1 MRACPTPNRNAYMA
15 IKATDFKAAL
25 QIADMDRHYYADH
38 ALTLARHPSETDER
52 MMARLL
58 AFALYAGEFLVFA
71 KGLSS
76 DEEPDLWQKDLTG
89 AIERWIEV
97 GLPDER
103 AIRKASG
110 RAAQVVVI
118 SYGRAANIWW
128 NENRG
133 KLQRLDN
140 LTVLNLP
147 TETTL
152 ALAALASR
160 TMQLQCAIQ
169 EGHIMMTSDAGM
181 IEVEPMVWHGSFRP
195 VNG

>member
-15 IKATDFKAAL
+15 IKATVFKAAL
-25 QIADMDRHYYADH
+25 QIADMDRYYYADH

-52 MMARLL
+52 MMVRLL
-58 AFALYAGEFLVFA
+58 AFALYADEFLVFA

-89 AIERWIEV
+89 TIERWIEV

-128 NENRG
+128 NENRD

-147 TETTL
+147 TETTQ

-160 TMQLQCAIQ
+160 TMQLQCTIQ

-181 IEVEPMVWHGSFRP
+181 IEVEPKVLHGSFR
-195 VNG
+195 

>member
-1 MRACPTPNRNAYMA
+1 MA
-15 IKATDFKAAL
+15 IKATVFKAAL

-52 MMARLL
+52 MMVRLL
-58 AFALYAGEFLVFA
+58 AFALYAGDALAF
-71 KGLSS
+71 GNGMGS

-89 AIERWIEV
+89 AIELWIQV

-110 RAAQVVVI
+110 RSDKVVVI
-118 SYGRAANIWW
+118 SYGRAAGIWW
-128 NENRG
+128 NENRD
-133 KLQRLDN
+133 KLQRLNN

-147 TETTL
+147 SETTL

-160 TMQLQCAIQ
+160 SMQLQCTVQ

-181 IEVEPMVWHGSFRP
+181 IEIEPNILHGVFRS

>member
-1 MRACPTPNRNAYMA
+1 MA
-15 IKATDFKAAL
+15 VKATVCKAAL
-25 QIADMDRHYYADH
+25 QIADMHRHYYADH
-38 ALTLARHPSETDER
+38 ALTIARHPSETDER
-52 MMARLL
+52 MMVRLL
-58 AFALYAGEFLVFA
+58 AFALYASEALSFG

-103 AIRKASG
+103 AIRKACG

-118 SYGRAANIWW
+118 SYGRAAPIWW
-128 NENRG
+128 NENRD
-133 KLQRLDN
+133 KLQRLEN

-147 TETTL
+147 PEATQ

-160 TMQLQCAIQ
+160 TMQLQCTLQ
-169 EGHIMMTSDAGM
+169 EGHAMVTSEAGM
-181 IEVEPMVWHGSFRP
+181 IAIEPAILHGRA
-195 VNG
+195 

>member
-1 MRACPTPNRNAYMA
+1 MA
-15 IKATDFKAAL
+15 IKATVFKAAL

-52 MMARLL
+52 MMVRLL
-58 AFALYAGEFLVFA
+58 AFALYADEFLAFA

-110 RAAQVVVI
+110 RAAQVVVV
-118 SYGRAANIWW
+118 SYGRAASIWW
-128 NENRG
+128 NENRD
-133 KLQRLDN
+133 KLQRIDN

-147 TETTL
+147 TETSL

-160 TMQLQCAIQ
+160 TMQLQCTIQ

-181 IEVEPMVWHGSFRP
+181 IEIEPKVLHGSFR
-195 VNG
+195 